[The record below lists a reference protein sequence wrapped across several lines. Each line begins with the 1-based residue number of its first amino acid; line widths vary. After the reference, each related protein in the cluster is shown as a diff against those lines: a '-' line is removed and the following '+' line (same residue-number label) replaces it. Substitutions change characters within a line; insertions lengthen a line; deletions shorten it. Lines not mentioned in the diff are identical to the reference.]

1 MVGTIARVTKE
12 EGNAAKREYM
22 RRYRA
27 KNKERL
33 KAYNDAY
40 WQRKAAEQKQEAL
53 SCAEN
58 R

>member
-1 MVGTIARVTKE
+1 MAGTAVRVSKE

-22 RRYRA
+22 RQYRA

-33 KAYNDAY
+33 KAYNEAY
-40 WQRKAAEQKQEAL
+40 WQRKAAEQKREAL
-53 SCAEN
+53 SGAEN